1 MWEELKD
8 WVRNKR
14 DVLKELGWENDSDLE
29 EPSIRR
35 KFDTLLKRYQGW
47 VPRLAHFSIGSWS
60 AYPFPDQR
68 YAYSNI
74 LLVLVDG
81 IGMGFTIKG
90 AAVKGGAYRRGENA

>member
-35 KFDTLLKRYQGW
+35 KFDTLLNRYQG
-47 VPRLAHFSIGSWS
+47 
-60 AYPFPDQR
+60 
-68 YAYSNI
+68 
-74 LLVLVDG
+74 
-81 IGMGFTIKG
+81 
-90 AAVKGGAYRRGENA
+90 